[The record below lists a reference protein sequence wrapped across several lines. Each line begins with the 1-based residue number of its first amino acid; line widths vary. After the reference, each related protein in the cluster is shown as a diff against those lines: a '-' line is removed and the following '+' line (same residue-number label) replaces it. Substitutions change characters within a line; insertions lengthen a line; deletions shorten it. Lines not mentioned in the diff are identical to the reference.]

1 RSVRLSELFELEKAQ
16 NARLDAELLEAHKD
30 CLETRQQLDEAVLQG
45 NLFPLLNS
53 VSSQGDE
60 MRERLKNI
68 ENDYELKLKEMS
80 EAKNDTKWR
89 LGEVEA
95 LLAHKDWQLE
105 QEKKNYQKLLENNS
119 NDKPVNS
126 EEIQRLNDQLIRK
139 TEEKNAADWK
149 IGELK
154 QLWNDAKW

>member
-1 RSVRLSELFELEKAQ
+1 MEKAQ

-80 EAKNDTKWR
+80 EAKSKVEWR
-89 LGEVEA
+89 LGEVM
-95 LLAHKDWQLE
+95 QM
-105 QEKKNYQKLLENNS
+105 YS
-119 NDKPVNS
+119 
-126 EEIQRLNDQLIRK
+126 
-139 TEEKNAADWK
+139 
-149 IGELK
+149 
-154 QLWNDAKW
+154 

>member
-1 RSVRLSELFELEKAQ
+1 
-16 NARLDAELLEAHKD
+16 
-30 CLETRQQLDEAVLQG
+30 
-45 NLFPLLNS
+45 
-53 VSSQGDE
+53 
-60 MRERLKNI
+60 
-68 ENDYELKLKEMS
+68 
-80 EAKNDTKWR
+80 

-119 NDKPVNS
+119 NDNPVNS

-154 QLWNDAKW
+154 QLWNDAKWR